1 MQATITSKGQLTI
14 PKAIRERLNL
24 HAGDRVEFYVD
35 ENGHVEIV
43 PITASVTALKN
54 ILPPPPK
61 AATLEEMEDAIRKGA
76 SRS

>member
-14 PKAIRERLNL
+14 PKEIRETLNL
-24 HAGDRVEFYVD
+24 HTGDKVEFYVD

-43 PITASVTALKN
+43 PITASVKALKN
-54 ILPPPPK
+54 ILPPPK
-61 AATLEEMEDAIRKGA
+61 KSATLEEMEEAIRKGA